1 MSWGELMPI
10 IISSASVIIGALSA
24 ALIAILNA
32 VKAKAT
38 LKEKLAEAETAN
50 AELKKAIV
58 ESAYIVCPQCGT
70 KILLKD
76 QKIYTKEEK

>member
-1 MSWGELMPI
+1 MNWSELGPVI
-10 IISSASVIIGALSA
+10 IASASTIATALTA
-24 ALIAILNA
+24 ALVAILNA
-32 VKAKAT
+32 VKAKAS
-38 LKEKLAEAETAN
+38 LKEQLAMAETAN

-76 QKIYTKEEK
+76 QKIYTKEE